1 MQGRNNTAKYEIFNV
16 GKLPAKDVVISH
28 VESDEIRAFGELSK
42 AFDSIEAGKSEK
54 FEVVIMPNADAAREQ
69 QDAAASVKYSYNVK
83 DVTVTRTGSSSTHG
97 KLNVNTLAEYA
108 QSHSAFWLEH
118 LVWYVLQ
125 SAHILA
131 PLYFL
136 SLRSPQLQAF
146 TAKGTSPFSDLQALL
161 KGLLWGVKRAA
172 NMQKL

>member
-69 QDAAASVKYSYNVK
+69 LDAAASVRYS
-83 DVTVTRTGSSSTHG
+83 
-97 KLNVNTLAEYA
+97 
-108 QSHSAFWLEH
+108 
-118 LVWYVLQ
+118 
-125 SAHILA
+125 
-131 PLYFL
+131 
-136 SLRSPQLQAF
+136 
-146 TAKGTSPFSDLQALL
+146 
-161 KGLLWGVKRAA
+161 
-172 NMQKL
+172 